1 MTVSKIKIGISLRV
15 TNAEQYSEI
24 RDALSHDWPLIFEK
38 MNIFPVLIPN
48 AISNVGEFL
57 EKMQLD
63 GFLLSGGDNIGDNV
77 DRDKTEQEI
86 IRFGLEYNLP
96 IFGVCRGM
104 QAINDYFNGGIET
117 LTNSKHVEKPH
128 SIKII
133 NSNFS
138 SLLKTSSIEV
148 NSYHNNIIKQDILGD
163 ELEPFALSSED
174 ETIEGFFHRKFP
186 IIGVMW
192 HPERDPNHNNRII
205 LSKIFHEKNF
215 WN

>member
-104 QAINDYFNGGIET
+104 QVINKYFHGEIET
-117 LTNSKHVEKPH
+117 LTNSMHVGNPH
-128 SIKII
+128 SVKII
-133 NSNFS
+133 NSSFS
-138 SLLKTSSIEV
+138 TLLKTNSIKV

-163 ELEPFALSSED
+163 ELEPFAISPKD
-174 ETIEGFFHRKFP
+174 ETIEGFFHKKFP
-186 IIGVMW
+186 IVGVMW
-192 HPERDPNHNNRII
+192 HPERDQHHNSKII
-205 LSKIFHEKNF
+205 LRKVFHDKNF
-215 WN
+215 WS

>member
-1 MTVSKIKIGISLRV
+1 MSHSKIRIGISLRIV
-15 TNAEQYSEI
+15 ESTNYIEK
-24 RDALSHDWPLIFEK
+24 RDALSHDWPPLIEK
-38 MNIFPVLIPN
+38 LNALPIFIPN
-48 AISNVGEFL
+48 TLTKLDEFL
-57 EKMQLD
+57 EDAQINGLI
-63 GFLLSGGDNIGDNV
+63 LSGGGDIGKNPE
-77 DRDKTEQEI
+77 RDLCEKKI
-86 IRFGLEYNLP
+86 IDFGIKHKIP

-117 LTNSKHVEKPH
+117 LTNSKHVGKPH
-128 SIKII
+128 SVKII
-133 NSNFS
+133 NSKFS

-163 ELEPFALSSED
+163 ELEPFALSFED

-186 IIGVMW
+186 IVGVMW